1 LWTGKTR
8 VPFGIDFPYFREA
21 GTFPSGF
28 VPVFFTLNLDTL
40 SELKILLSKKKEPKI
55 FSGSCGMQHFP
66 AAVWMSID
74 PSAGHSSLHIFIIG
88 DGKRNLN
95 GSSIF
100 FSDYAFFYTVFQMAR
115 RQ

>member
-1 LWTGKTR
+1 MIFLIFEKPGL
-8 VPFGIDFPYFREA
+8 FLLDLFR
-21 GTFPSGF
+21 F
-28 VPVFFTLNLDTL
+28 FFTLNLDAL